1 MQLRYVFSE
10 LGSGLRRNVSMTV
23 AVVVTIWVSLTLV
36 ALGLLLQ
43 AQVDKTENYL
53 GDRLQITVFLCN
65 ETTSTAP
72 TCVNGA
78 VTPQQRRAIV
88 EVIENSPEVASYRHQ
103 TKAEAYAVFK
113 RVQVSDDKAQQ
124 AYFDTVRKRDMREA
138 YWITLKDP
146 QQYRGIES
154 QLIGMSGVDDVKDL
168 HDVLDQIYTVLN
180 GLKWGA
186 IGVATV
192 LLISAVLQVSN
203 TIRLA
208 VFARRRE
215 IGIMRLVGASSWYI
229 QLPFVLEAVLAALL
243 GAGLGCASIALFM
256 ALVVDRRLRGHSQ
269 ITEWIDWGD
278 AFFAMGVI
286 VALGVLLAAIPTLVM
301 SRKYLKV

>member
-23 AVVVTIWVSLTLV
+23 AVIVTIWVSLTLV
-36 ALGLLLQ
+36 AMGLLLQ

-53 GDRLQITVFLCN
+53 GNKLQITVFLCN
-65 ETTSTAP
+65 ETTSSAA
-72 TCVNGA
+72 TCVSGGVSRA
-78 VTPQQRRAIV
+78 QRQAIV

-103 TKAEAYAVFK
+103 SKAEAFAIFK
-113 RVQVSDDKAQQ
+113 KVQISDDRTQQ
-124 AYFDTVRKRDMREA
+124 AYFDTVRQRDMREA

-146 QQYRGIES
+146 QEYQGIES
-154 QLIGMSGVDDVKDL
+154 QLIGMPGVDDVKDL

-215 IGIMRLVGASSWYI
+215 IGIMRLVGASSLYI
-229 QLPFVLEAVLAALL
+229 QLPFVLEAVIAALL
-243 GAGLGCASIALFM
+243 GAALACGSVALFM
-256 ALVVDRRLRGHSQ
+256 ALIVYRRLHGHSQ
-269 ITEWIDWGD
+269 ITEWIGWPD
-278 AFFAMGVI
+278 ALFAMGVI
-286 VALGVLLAAIPTLVM
+286 VVLGLVLAVIPTLVM

>member
-10 LGSGLRRNVSMTV
+10 VGSALRRNLSMTV

-36 ALGLLLQ
+36 ALALLLQ

-53 GDRLQITVFLCN
+53 GDQLQITVFLCN
-65 ETTSTAP
+65 DTTSVAA

-78 VTPQQRRAIV
+78 VTSQQRRAIL
-88 EVIENSPEVASYRHQ
+88 EVIENSPEVAAYRHQ
-103 TKAEAYAVFK
+103 SKAEAYAVFK
-113 RVQVSDDKAQQ
+113 RVQLSDEASEQ
-124 AYFDTVRKRDMREA
+124 AYFDTVRQRDMKEA
-138 YWITLKDP
+138 YWLTLRDP
-146 QQYRGIES
+146 QDFRGITS
-154 QLIGMSGVDDVKDL
+154 QLAGMPGVDDVQDL
-168 HDVLDQIYTVLN
+168 REVLEQIYTVLN
-180 GLKWGA
+180 ALKWGA
-186 IGVATV
+186 IGVASV

-215 IGIMRLVGASSWYI
+215 IGIMRLVGASSLYI
-229 QLPFVLEAVLAALL
+229 QLPFLLEAVLAGLL
-243 GAGLGCASIALFM
+243 GAVLACGSIAAFM
-256 ALVVDRRLRGHSQ
+256 SAVVYGRLRGSSQ
-269 ITEWIDWGD
+269 ITEWIDWSD

-286 VALGVLLAAIPTLVM
+286 VVLAVTLASIPTLVM